1 MSERQT
7 GRLLL
12 ATAIVAAPGLVVLLS
27 LVVFGFLRPVPAIA
41 AGVVLLVLGGILA
54 WQHLS
59 GLAALRQRIERLAT
73 HGEDLKIE
81 TPTIPDLALAL
92 GRMARHWQEERGRL
106 ADASDAADR
115 ILEALPD
122 PLIVVDRERRVVRAN
137 RAAEEAF
144 QSRLAGRELAR
155 GLRHPQLL
163 DAVDSALD
171 EGQSLAAEIA
181 MPPPMSRNY
190 SALVEPLGR
199 QGESGALIVLHDLTP
214 VRMGERMRAD
224 FVANVSHE
232 LRTPLSSLLGFVETL
247 RGPARDDAEA
257 QGKFLAIMHEQAE
270 RMSRLIEDL
279 LSLSRIEMD
288 EHTRPRGRVD
298 LRQVLQ
304 QVRDMLSIK
313 AAARGMRIEINVP
326 TAIGPLP
333 GDADQLTQVF
343 QNLIDNALKYG
354 REGTSVEVVVTH
366 QENGELAVSVTD
378 HGEGIARDHLPRL
391 TERFYRV
398 DAARSR
404 QLGGTGLGLAIVKH
418 IVNRHRGHLSV
429 DSTIGEGSCF
439 TVTLPSTRGDEA
451 IQADQPR

>member
-12 ATAIVAAPGLVVLLS
+12 AATTVAAPGLVVLAG
-27 LVVFGFLRPVPAIA
+27 LVLLEFLDPVPAIVSGLLLLTLA
-41 AGVVLLVLGGILA
+41 ALA
-54 WQHLS
+54 AWRHLA
-59 GLAALRQRIERLAT
+59 GLAALRQRIEWLAT
-73 HGEDLKIE
+73 QDEDLKVE
-81 TPTIPDLALAL
+81 APTLQELTLAL
-92 GRMARHWQEERGRL
+92 GRLVRRWQDRL
-106 ADASDAADR
+106 RQAAEGSEAANR
-115 ILEALPD
+115 ILEALPE
-122 PLIVVDRERRVVRAN
+122 PLIVVDRGRQVVRTN

-144 QSRLAGRELAR
+144 QTRLAGADLAA

-163 DAVDSALD
+163 NAVDSALND
-171 EGQSLAAEIA
+171 GQSLAAEIV
-181 MPPPMSRNY
+181 MPPPMNRNY
-190 SALVEPLGR
+190 SALVEPLGP
-199 QGESGALIVLHDLTP
+199 QGQSGALIVLHDLTP

-247 RGPARDDAEA
+247 RGPARDDKEA
-257 QGKFLAIMHEQAE
+257 QEKFLTIMHEQAE

-298 LRQVLQ
+298 LRHVLGN
-304 QVRDMLSIK
+304 VKDMLSMK
-313 AAARGMRIEINVP
+313 AAARRMRIELQIP
-326 TAIGPLP
+326 DTTAPLP

-354 REGTSVEVVVTH
+354 REGTAVEVTVSGPS
-366 QENGELAVSVTD
+366 EGELSVGVSD
-378 HGEGIARDHLPRL
+378 QGEGIPPEHLPRL

-429 DSTIGEGSCF
+429 ESKRGEGSRF
-439 TVTLPSTRGDEA
+439 TVTLPV
-451 IQADQPR
+451 

>member
-1 MSERQT
+1 MPERQT

-12 ATAIVAAPGLVVLLS
+12 ATAIVAAPGLAVLLG
-27 LVVFGFLRPVPAIA
+27 LVVFGFLQPAPAIA
-41 AGVVLLVLGGILA
+41 SGAVLLGLGGFLA

-59 GLAALRQRIERLAT
+59 GLAALRQRIDRLAT

-92 GRMARHWQEERGRL
+92 GRMARNWQEQRTRL
-106 ADASDAADR
+106 AEASAAADR

-122 PLIVVDRERRVVRAN
+122 PLIVVDRDRRIVRAN

-163 DAVDSALD
+163 NAVDSALD
-171 EGQSLAAEIA
+171 ESQSLAAEIA

-257 QGKFLAIMHEQAE
+257 QDKFLAIMHEQAE

-298 LRQVLQ
+298 LRQVLGN
-304 QVRDMLSIK
+304 VKDMLSIK
-313 AAARGMRIEINVP
+313 AAARHMRIELDIP
-326 TAIGPLP
+326 AAIDSFP

-343 QNLIDNALKYG
+343 QNLVDNALKYG
-354 REGTSVEVVVTH
+354 RAGTAVEVTATR
-366 QENGELAVSVTD
+366 QESGELSVAVTD
-378 HGEGIARDHLPRL
+378 HGDGIAREHLPRL

-429 DSTIGEGSCF
+429 DSKIGEGSRF
-439 TVTLPSTRGDEA
+439 TVTLPTDRSEEHA
-451 IQADQPR
+451 PAEPPR

>member
-7 GRLLL
+7 VRLLL
-12 ATAIVAAPGLVVLLS
+12 AAATIAAPGLLVLGG
-27 LVVFGFLRPVPAIA
+27 LVLFGFLAAMPAFA
-41 AGVVLLVLGGILA
+41 AGAVLLVLGAVVAWRHLA
-54 WQHLS
+54 GLS
-59 GLAALRQRIERLAT
+59 ALHRRIDSLAT
-73 HGEDLKIE
+73 LDEDLKVDA
-81 TPTIPDLALAL
+81 PTLSDLTLAL
-92 GRMARHWQEERGRL
+92 GRLVRHWQDQQRQL
-106 ADASDAADR
+106 AEASEAANR
-115 ILEALPD
+115 ILEALPE
-122 PLIVVDRERRVVRAN
+122 PLIVVDRERQVVRTN

-144 QSRLAGRELAR
+144 QTRLVGRELAT

-163 DAVDSALD
+163 HAVDSALN
-171 EGQSLAAEIA
+171 EGQSLAAEIV
-181 MPPPMSRNY
+181 MPPPMNRNY
-190 SALVEPLGR
+190 SALVEPLGK
-199 QGESGALIVLHDLTP
+199 QGNAGALIVLHDLTP

-247 RGPARDDAEA
+247 RGPARDDKDA
-257 QGKFLAIMHEQAE
+257 QDKFLAIMHEQAE

-298 LRQVLQ
+298 LRHVLGN
-304 QVRDMLSIK
+304 VKDMLSMK
-313 AAARGMRIEINVP
+313 AAARRMRIELDIPEAASPV
-326 TAIGPLP
+326 P

-354 REGTSVEVVVTH
+354 REGTAVEVSIGQPTK
-366 QENGELAVSVTD
+366 GELSVTVTD
-378 HGEGIARDHLPRL
+378 HGEGIAPQHLPRL

-418 IVNRHRGHLSV
+418 IVNRHRGHLMV
-429 DSTIGEGSCF
+429 DSKLGEGSRF
-439 TVTLPSTRGDEA
+439 TVTLPA
-451 IQADQPR
+451 